1 MTWLAHIHENIES
14 LAVAFMAG
22 LSVFIVKM
30 FFNDKKRLTQVEQK
44 LKDHVDTTEKILT
57 QVHVEQRL
65 LHERLTECNLS
76 VSTQIASLASTV
88 EAMDKK
94 IDKIPTGL
102 ITMPPGK

>member
-1 MTWLAHIHENIES
+1 MTWQTIQHNIES
-14 LAVAFMAG
+14 IVVAFAAG
-22 LSVFIVKM
+22 LSVFIIKM
-30 FFNDKKRLTQVEQK
+30 FLTDKRRLTVVEQK

-57 QVHVEQRL
+57 QVHEEQRL

-102 ITMPPGK
+102 TTMPPGK